1 MKITVI
7 HGQSH
12 KGSSYHITNQMINKI
27 LSDDKEVYEYFM
39 PSDTPNYCVGCY
51 KCFNESEKDCP
62 QAKKVQKIVRSM
74 ELSDIIVIDS
84 PTYCY
89 AMTGQLKTFFDHLG
103 YMWLSHRPKDAMFNK
118 VGIVV
123 STASGAGANKVT
135 KALAQQMFWIG
146 TSKVF
151 QYSKSVNASSWETVP
166 DKIKE
171 SIEKDTSKIS
181 VKAKAKVGKTSP
193 NFRLKFMF
201 TIMRMMQKSN
211 DWNMVD
217 KNYWKENGW
226 LDKKR
231 PWKVK

>member
-12 KGSSYHITNQMINKI
+12 KGSSYNITKQIINKI

-51 KCFNESEKDCP
+51 KCFNESENACP
-62 QAKKVQKIVRSM
+62 QAEKVQKIVRSM
-74 ELSDIIVIDS
+74 EASDIIVIDS

-89 AMTGQLKTFFDHLG
+89 GMTGQLKTFLDHLG
-103 YMWLSHRPKDAMFNK
+103 YMWLSHRPKQAMFNK

-123 STASGAGANKVT
+123 STASGAGSNKVT
-135 KALAQQMFWIG
+135 KALIQQMFGLGI
-146 TSKVF
+146 SKGF

-171 SIEKDTSKIS
+171 IIAKDTSKFSIK
-181 VKAKAKVGKTSP
+181 VKAKVGNVSP

-201 TIMRMMQKSN
+201 TIMRTMQKSN
-211 DWNMVD
+211 GWNMVD

-231 PWKVK
+231 PW